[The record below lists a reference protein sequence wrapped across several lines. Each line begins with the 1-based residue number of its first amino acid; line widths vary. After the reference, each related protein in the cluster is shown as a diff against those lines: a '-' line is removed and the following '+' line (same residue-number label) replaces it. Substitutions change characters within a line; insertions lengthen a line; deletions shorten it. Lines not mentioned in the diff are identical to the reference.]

1 MAASG
6 FLTKRTID
14 SLIVDPVAKQR
25 LVNWLNDKQKT
36 KNIAVVNGPHG
47 CGKTTM
53 VEVIIRH
60 CNGRSVCVD
69 AADLNGQKCWSHLVE
84 KCMKQGNI
92 AAILS
97 GQSLTV
103 LVIDNAPDAEILQGL
118 LAHIDADLQIA
129 NVPII
134 CITDPTSSRKATSS
148 VTKMSLELSVQPPA
162 EDTMLHDLQGCLQST
177 DIRVPIRTLK
187 KSVSLCKQD
196 LRQLEHIY
204 QLFVSGVSS
213 TGVLTLM
220 GTNPA
225 RTDLSDATKAILW
238 NDTELPVSQAIPL
251 FRSHRSLLPGMIH
264 ENFPAAIASRTGP
277 SDLKL
282 ETAAAIAEDLCIA
295 DCMVHAESSRHMQS
309 LIPGLAGLC
318 GWCISTR
325 LNEVGRIEK
334 PQPKI
339 AFAGLLTKASVLQT
353 NFKGVNSLLWQTRC
367 PNMRY
372 ASLQTILE
380 LHEAL
385 LTFNRNADA
394 QALLTAYNLNTGDL
408 SKITRVNKLK
418 KTAHNKPC

>member
-1 MAASG
+1 MAESRC
-6 FLTKRTID
+6 LTKRTIE

-25 LVNWLNDKQKT
+25 LVDWLNDDQRT
-36 KNIAVVNGPHG
+36 KNIAVINGPHG

-53 VEVIIRH
+53 VDVVIRY

-69 AADLNGQKCWSHLVE
+69 AADLNGQKCWSDLVE

-118 LAHIDADLQIA
+118 LAHIDTNSQSA

-148 VTKMSLELSVQPPA
+148 VTKMSLEISVQPPA
-162 EDTMLHDLQGCLQST
+162 EDVMLHDLQARFQST
-177 DIRVPIRTLK
+177 NTQVPIRPLK
-187 KSVSLCKQD
+187 KTVSLCKQD

-204 QLFVSGVSS
+204 QLFISGVSS

-220 GTNPA
+220 GSNPA
-225 RTDLSDATKAILW
+225 RTDFSDATKAILW
-238 NDTELPVSQAIPL
+238 NDAELPVSQAIPL
-251 FRSHRSLLPGMIH
+251 FRCHRSLLPGMLH

-282 ETAAAIAEDLCIA
+282 ATAANIAEDLCIA
-295 DCMVHAESSRHMQS
+295 DCMAYADSSRHMQS

-318 GWCISTR
+318 GWCISSR
-325 LNEVGRIEK
+325 LAEMGEIEK

-339 AFAGLLTKASVLQT
+339 AFTGLLSKASVLQT
-353 NFKGVNSLLWQTRC
+353 NLKGVNTLLWQTRC

-385 LTFNRNADA
+385 LILNRNADA
-394 QALLTAYNLNTGDL
+394 QALLTAYNLSPSDL

-418 KTAHNKPC
+418 KRAT

>member
-1 MAASG
+1 MAES
-6 FLTKRTID
+6 TKRTIQ

-25 LVNWLNDKQKT
+25 LVDWLNDDQKT
-36 KNIAVVNGPHG
+36 KKIAVINGPHG

-69 AADLNGQKCWSHLVE
+69 AADLNGQKCWSDLVE

-103 LVIDNAPDAEILQGL
+103 IVIDNAPDAEILQGL
-118 LAHIDADLQIA
+118 LAHIDNDLQTA

-134 CITDPTSSRKATSS
+134 CITDLTSSRKATSS
-148 VTKMSLELSVQPPA
+148 VTKMSLEIPVQPPA
-162 EDTMLHDLQGCLQST
+162 EEIMLHDLQARLQST
-177 DIRVPIRTLK
+177 NTRVPIRTLK
-187 KSVSLCKQD
+187 KSVSLCRQD

-204 QLFVSGVSS
+204 QLFISGVSS
-213 TGVLTLM
+213 TTVLALM
-220 GTNPA
+220 EPNPA
-225 RTDLSDATKAILW
+225 RTDFSDATKAILW
-238 NDTELPVSQAIPL
+238 NDAELPVSQAIPL
-251 FRSHRSLLPGMIH
+251 VRSHRSLLPGMLH

-295 DCMVHAESSRHMQS
+295 DCMVHADSSRHMQY

-318 GWCISTR
+318 GWCISSR
-325 LNEVGRIEK
+325 LAELGEIEK

-353 NFKGVNSLLWQTRC
+353 NFKGVNALLWQTGC

-385 LTFNRNADA
+385 LTINRAADA
-394 QALLTAYNLNTGDL
+394 QALLTAYHLNTGDL

-418 KTAHNKPC
+418 QRVTKKQC